1 MDKPMNVE
9 EVAIY
14 LHKAVSTIYQMTHK
28 KQIPH
33 IKEGGNLLFDRDDIN
48 NWLASK
54 KVPVRKC

>member
-1 MDKPMNVE
+1 MNVE